1 MAHQGDPVGGYR
13 LIREG
18 YEIHSRIGMYAG
30 NTETLG
36 YAAEALLIAAEWTR
50 ADRELDEA
58 MTLAERIGEF
68 ALYPYLLRLRGELA
82 LRDGRD
88 RAREH
93 LGASLALARSQGGK
107 IDELKALVS
116 LCKHGL
122 ATLDERAALRRVFD
136 TFALGRDVPF
146 MEIAAAFLA

>member
-1 MAHQGDPVGGYR
+1 MF
-13 LIREG
+13 
-18 YEIHSRIGMYAG
+18 AG

-36 YAAEALLIAAEWTR
+36 HAAEALLMVEDWRR
-50 ADRELDEA
+50 ADLQIDEA

-68 ALYPYLLRLRGELA
+68 APYPYLLRLRGELA

-107 IDELKALVS
+107 FDELKALIS
-116 LCKHGL
+116 LCRHGL
-122 ATLDERAALRRVFD
+122 ATSDERAALRQVFD
-136 TFALGRDVPF
+136 SIVGGRDVPF
-146 MEIAAAFLA
+146 MENAATFLS